1 MKFPWFFS
9 TLLILSEC
17 QSLQP
22 PSDCLSTCSGLE
34 NATSALN
41 DAAAGMGPNNFAS
54 TTRTMISTM
63 CQYQSDFACMMQSC
77 APDGAAT
84 AGNILKLLDCLCTD
98 CPAYGAVLSNMP
110 GFVSLLLSGNADS
123 SSLTREMCSYVGP
136 LNCLEAKSS
145 CSNHSSDDSNGNAA
159 FFAQISAMEPNCTE
173 MGLFTGV
180 NDALTTSSTT
190 VNGLNG
196 TIKDDAVEHSPSFM
210 LQLCVLSLPFGL
222 LSW

>member
-77 APDGAAT
+77 APDGAT

-123 SSLTREMCSYVGP
+123 SSLIREMCSYVGP